1 VNTEESVRIN
11 LWSGPRNISTA
22 LMYSFA
28 QRDDTT
34 VYDEPL
40 YAHYLSKTTAKE
52 YHPGAEEVIAS
63 QENDGSKVVE
73 MIMGKHPTRIS
84 FFKHMTHQ
92 LIELDLS
99 FLHRVT
105 NVILTRNPYEMIASF
120 SKQIEHPTL
129 RDVGYAAH
137 LKLVKYFQKHQL
149 KFVVLD
155 GKSVLLNP
163 KQMLIELCAQ
173 VQIPFDEAML
183 SWQKGPISEDGV
195 WAKHW
200 YHNVHKSTGFSK
212 YQAKEIIFPVHLKAL
227 LDECQPLYDE
237 LCKFA
242 IEPNTKN

>member
-1 VNTEESVRIN
+1 MSRESVRIN

-28 QRDDTT
+28 QRADTT

-52 YHPGAEEVIAS
+52 YHPGADEVIAD
-63 QENDGSKVVE
+63 QENDGNKVVD
-73 MIMGKHPTRIS
+73 MILGKHPTQVS

-99 FLHRVT
+99 FLHEVV

-129 RDVGYAAH
+129 KDVGYAAH
-137 LKLVKYFQKHQL
+137 LRLLNYLNEHQL
-149 KFVVLD
+149 KVIVLD

-163 KQMLIELCAQ
+163 KKVLTELCEQ
-173 VQIPFDEAML
+173 LNLPFDEGML
-183 SWQKGPISEDGV
+183 SWESGARPEDGI

-200 YHNVHKSTGFSK
+200 YHNVHKSTGFAA
-212 YQAKEIIFPVHLKAL
+212 YVPKEIDFPDRLRPL
-227 LDECQPLYDE
+227 LDKCQPLYDQ
-237 LCKFA
+237 LAALA
-242 IEPNTKN
+242 IKP